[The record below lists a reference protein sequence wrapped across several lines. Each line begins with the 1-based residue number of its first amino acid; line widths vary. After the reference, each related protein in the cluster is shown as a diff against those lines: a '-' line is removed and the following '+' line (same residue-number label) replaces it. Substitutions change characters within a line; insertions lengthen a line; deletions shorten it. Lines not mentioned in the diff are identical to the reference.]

1 MKPHFNCPVQATINS
16 ISGKWKVQIVWYLSF
31 DTLGFAALRRKLKA
45 VSEKVLAQQ
54 LRQLESDGIVARAI
68 RPTKPPRVDYFLT
81 PAGRKLIP
89 TMQRLCDWGS
99 AQFGIK
105 GSLHQPAKKHRRTQA
120 DDIVTMR

>member
-16 ISGKWKVQIVWYLSF
+16 IAGKWKVQIVWYLSF
-31 DTLGFAALRRKLKA
+31 DTLGFAALRRKLKT

-54 LRQLESDGIVARAI
+54 LRQLEKDGIVGRNV

-81 PAGRKLIP
+81 PSGRKLVP
-89 TMQRLCDWGS
+89 TMQLLCDWGS

-105 GSLHQPAKKHRRTQA
+105 GNLHQPKVKTVKSRSAK
-120 DDIVTMR
+120 V